1 MAGDA
6 TIQAIL
12 LDFDGLM
19 VDTESPIF
27 ELWCEVF
34 RDHGQE
40 LRLEDWVH
48 ALGTQGG
55 YDPIGHL
62 ARSTGKPVDAE
73 TLEREVRRR
82 HGEACRSQPLLP
94 GVMDLM
100 EDAARAALPV
110 AVASSSP
117 GGWVREW
124 LQHHG
129 LGERIAAVCAREDV
143 ARVKPAPDLFLL
155 AASRL
160 GVVPSGC
167 LVFEDSP
174 NGILAA
180 HAAGMRC
187 VAVRNAL
194 TRGLVLP
201 PSELLLDSLGG
212 ASLAEIAERLGV
224 AVLRSD
230 GGARPRNDSPEP

>member
-6 TIQAIL
+6 TIRAIL

-27 ELWCEVF
+27 ELWAEVF

-40 LRLEDWVH
+40 LRLDDWKH

-55 YDPIGHL
+55 YDPVGHL
-62 ARSTGKPVDAE
+62 GRLTGKSLDASA
-73 TLEREVRRR
+73 LERDVRRR
-82 HGEACRSQPLLP
+82 HRKACRSQPLLP
-94 GVMDLM
+94 GVMELL
-100 EDAARAALPV
+100 EDATRADLPV
-110 AVASSSP
+110 AVASSSS

-124 LQHHG
+124 LEHHA
-129 LGERIAAVCAREDV
+129 LDERIAVLCAREDV

-160 GVVPSGC
+160 GVAPAAC

-187 VAVRNAL
+187 VAVRNDL
-194 TRGLVLP
+194 TRSLALP
-201 PSELLLDSLGG
+201 PSELLLE
-212 ASLAEIAERLGV
+212 SLAGVSLMEIAARL
-224 AVLRSD
+224 
-230 GGARPRNDSPEP
+230 